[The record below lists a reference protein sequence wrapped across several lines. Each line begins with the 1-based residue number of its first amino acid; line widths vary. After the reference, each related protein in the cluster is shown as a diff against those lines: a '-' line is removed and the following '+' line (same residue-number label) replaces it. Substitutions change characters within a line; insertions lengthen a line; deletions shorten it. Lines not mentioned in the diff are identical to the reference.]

1 MINSH
6 LRSQV
11 IQNFLHT
18 PTENQFFALNRL
30 CEFLLIRET
39 DSVFVLTGYAGTGKT
54 SLVGALVKTM
64 KSLSQPSVLLAPTGR
79 AAKVFSSYAGEVAT
93 TIHRKIYRQ
102 KSFANE
108 AGGFEAGYNNHKDTL
123 FIVDEASM
131 ISNDGYEASVFGTG
145 RLLDDLI
152 HYVYSGE
159 NCRLLLLGDTAQL
172 PPITQSESP
181 ALNAEVLKGY
191 GLTVFEASLTQVVR
205 QDTDSGI
212 LFNATG
218 IRELLRKNE
227 VEMFPQLFVK
237 GYADLQLVSGDEL
250 IEAISSAYS
259 RDGVEETMVITRS
272 NKRTNIYNNGIRNR
286 ILYREE
292 ELSSGDRL
300 MVVRNN
306 YFWRSK
312 DKPGEKAAGFIANGE
327 IIQVLRVRR
336 TFELYGFRFADVLVR
351 FQDDDAEEEVKI
363 LLDTLQAEAPA
374 LPREANDRLFY
385 AVLEDYADIS
395 SKGEKMKR
403 LKTDPW
409 YNALQ
414 VKYAYAMTCH
424 KAQGGQWMNV
434 FLDIG
439 YITEEMLGE
448 DFYRWLY
455 TALTRATHRLYF
467 VNLPKE
473 FLTEEKGDSN

>member
-1 MINSH
+1 MINSY
-6 LRSQV
+6 LRDQV

-18 PTENQFFALNRL
+18 PTENQFFALNTL
-30 CEFLLIRET
+30 CDFLLSRES
-39 DSVFVLTGYAGTGKT
+39 DSLFLLTGYAGTGKT

-64 KSLSQPSVLLAPTGR
+64 KSLKQPAVLLAPTGR
-79 AAKVFSSYAGEVAT
+79 AAKVFSSYADEPAN
-93 TIHRKIYRQ
+93 TIHKKIYRQ
-102 KSFANE
+102 KSFSNE
-108 AGGFEAGYNNHKDTL
+108 TGGFDSAYNAHKDTL

-131 ISNDGYEASVFGTG
+131 ISNDGYDASIFGTG

-159 NCRLLLLGDTAQL
+159 NCRLLLMGDTAQL
-172 PPITQSESP
+172 PPVTQTESP
-181 ALNAEVLKGY
+181 ALSVDVLKGY
-191 GLTVFEASLTQVVR
+191 GLIIFQASLTQVVR

-212 LFNATG
+212 LFNATA
-218 IRELLRKNE
+218 IREHLRKNE
-227 VEMFPQLFVK
+227 VEMFPKLFTK
-237 GYADLQLVSGDEL
+237 GFTDLRLVSGEDL
-250 IEAISSAYS
+250 IETISSSYS
-259 RDGVEETMVITRS
+259 HDGVEETMIVTRS

-306 YFWRSK
+306 YFWKSK
-312 DKPGEKAAGFIANGE
+312 EKTGEKNADFIANGE
-327 IIQVLRVRR
+327 IVQVIRGRR
-336 TFELYGFRFADVLVR
+336 TSEMYGFRFADVLVR
-351 FQDDDAEEEVKI
+351 FQDDDAEMEIKI
-363 LLDTLQAEAPA
+363 LLDTLQAEAPS
-374 LPREANDRLFY
+374 LPRESSDRLFY
-385 AVLEDYADIS
+385 AVLEDYADILT
-395 SKGEKMKR
+395 KAGKMKK
-403 LKTDPW
+403 LKEDPW

-414 VKYAYAMTCH
+414 IKYAYALTCH

-439 YITEEMLGE
+439 YVTEEMLGE

-455 TALTRATHRLYF
+455 PALTRATHRLYF

-473 FLTEEKGDSN
+473 FLA